1 MSQKQTG
8 AQGGSSFRIA
18 PESFLFTVLLG
29 LFAALPALSI
39 DISSPTLQLLPQALN
54 TTTMMAGL
62 SLSLFMVGFALGQ
75 FGGGPVS
82 DRRGRRPVLLAGL
95 GCYTIASLACALA
108 LSGIAL
114 VIFRC
119 LQGLAAGSCSVLSFA
134 IVQDLFVGDAARTKR
149 SYVTVVFAA
158 VPMVAP
164 AIGSLLLTGFGSW
177 RAIYGVLALCSGVLL
192 CITLAWLPESRQQ
205 RSRIGDPSIPPVP
218 LWRDQGFIGI
228 TVTNALSYGAIFA
241 YIAGAPVVIIGQ
253 LGFTPAV
260 FSGVFA
266 STAIALT
273 MGAWTSG
280 RLGRRQLRAQA
291 ILGPNLAL
299 AAVAAI
305 GLEAAIMAHLPWPVL
320 LPLLLAVMF
329 ARGMTAPNLQHLAI
343 ERRREGAGAASA
355 VLGVSQLIAGALSS
369 AAVAVLLPAFGPG
382 AIAIPMAL
390 LAVLARLSWRPIS

>member
-1 MSQKQTG
+1 MDSQRS
-8 AQGGSSFRIA
+8 SSFRIA
-18 PESFLFTVLLG
+18 PESFLFTILLG

-75 FGGGPVS
+75 FCGGPVS
-82 DRRGRRPVLLAGL
+82 DRCGRRPVLVAGL
-95 GCYTIASLACALA
+95 ASYTIASLACALA

-119 LQGLAAGSCSVLSFA
+119 LQGMAAGACSVLSFA
-134 IVQDLFVGDAARTKR
+134 IVQDLFVGEAARTKR

-158 VPMVAP
+158 VPMAAP
-164 AIGSLLLTGFGSW
+164 AIGSLLLAGFGSW
-177 RAIYGVLALCSGVLL
+177 RAIYAVLALCGGVLL
-192 CITLAWLPESRQQ
+192 CVIWAWVPESRRQ
-205 RSRIGDPSIPPVP
+205 RPGILVPSVP
-218 LWRDQGFIGI
+218 SVQLWRDRTFIGI

-253 LGFTPAV
+253 LGFSPAV
-260 FSGVFA
+260 FSAVFA
-266 STAIALT
+266 STAVALT
-273 MGAWTSG
+273 VGAWTSG

-291 ILGPNLAL
+291 LLGPSLAL
-299 AAVAAI
+299 AAVAAV
-305 GLEAAIMAHLPWPVL
+305 GLEAAIMAHVPWPVAL

-355 VLGVSQLIAGALSS
+355 ALGVSQLVAGALSS
-369 AAVAVLLPAFGPG
+369 AAVAALLPAFGPG

-390 LAVLARLSWRPIS
+390 LAILAMLSWRPAS